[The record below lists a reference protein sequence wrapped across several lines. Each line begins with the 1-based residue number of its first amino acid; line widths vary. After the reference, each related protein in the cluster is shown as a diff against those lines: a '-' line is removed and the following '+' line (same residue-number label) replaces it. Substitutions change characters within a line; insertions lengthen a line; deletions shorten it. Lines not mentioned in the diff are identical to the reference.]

1 MKTARIHVEIVK
13 ETKKAKLIRGAD
25 GRQGWIQARWLADNG
40 TVSAQ
45 TYERV
50 CSHQEQRTAEV
61 DAALGMIAE
70 HPERAEIERVADD
83 WAAKAKA
90 TADAAEAAAR
100 AERAREEAGLWAA
113 VARRDGELVAKL
125 IGDICDSACLDDP
138 REVAIM
144 NYGRPTAEQ
153 AGALI
158 EWEGIGDDETLLR
171 DAVRAAWERAW
182 EQSAWANLEAAIIED
197 GPYTVGEFGRD
208 SLTCT
213 GLVCFADRETAEAY
227 LAMAGYDP
235 TCAFTARVG
244 RVDAE

>member
-1 MKTARIHVEIVK
+1 MSNNRAIKREHGQQLTVANLGHLLHLSRATSRRRCK
-13 ETKKAKLIRGAD
+13 CYIRDHG
-25 GRQGWIQARWLADNG
+25 GQGNA
-40 TVSAQ
+40 
-45 TYERV
+45 
-50 CSHQEQRTAEV
+50 AEV

-197 GPYTVGEFGRD
+197 GPYTVGEFARD
-208 SLTCT
+208 SLVCT
-213 GLVCFADRETAEAY
+213 RQWGFADRETAEAY